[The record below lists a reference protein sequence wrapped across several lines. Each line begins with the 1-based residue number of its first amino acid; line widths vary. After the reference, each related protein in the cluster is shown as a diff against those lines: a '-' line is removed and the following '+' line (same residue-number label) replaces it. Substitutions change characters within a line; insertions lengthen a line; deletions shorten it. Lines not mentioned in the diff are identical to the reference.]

1 MKQSW
6 IPYENSG
13 QAGMALPMVL
23 WTIALLAGITLL
35 LAGIIDGWITDETH
49 SDRVFRARQQALTG
63 VAIAMN
69 PAILP
74 GDPLLEKRRS
84 DNEEGYKVVIK
95 DESGLINPNTWL
107 AATPDRRDLF
117 RRLFGVWG
125 LDINQCETVA
135 DALYDWQSPTPFR
148 SLHGAK
154 QPEYEAAGLS
164 GLPPGAPFTSPAE
177 MALVLGFQP
186 VMQAKRDWNSY
197 FTTYYAGK
205 INILHAPKTILTDLL
220 GLSSAQADSWII
232 LRNGKDGIEGSGDE
246 PVVPSITNAVA
257 LIGANGTQEA
267 AILDTCDVTG
277 SVRRIESTGF
287 SHGVTH
293 LITVIVSVGITV
305 NLQGTTGVL
314 GWFEL

>member
-1 MKQSW
+1 
-6 IPYENSG
+6 
-13 QAGMALPMVL
+13 MVL

-35 LAGIIDGWITDETH
+35 LAGIIDGWITEETH
-49 SDRVFRARQQALTG
+49 TGRVFRARQQALSG

-74 GDPLLEKRRS
+74 GDPLLNKKGS

-107 AATPDRRDLF
+107 ATNPDRRDLF
-117 RRLFGVWG
+117 RRLFAVWG

-135 DALYDWQSPTPFR
+135 DSLYDWQSPSPFR

-164 GLPPGAPFTSPAE
+164 GLPPGLPFTSPAE
-177 MALVLGFQP
+177 MALVVGFQP
-186 VMQAKRDWNSY
+186 VMQARPDWKSY

-205 INILHAPKTILTDLL
+205 INILHAPKAILTDLL
-220 GLSSAQADSWII
+220 GLSPTQADSWIT

-246 PVVPSITNAVA
+246 PDIPSINDAIA
-257 LIGANGTQEA
+257 LIGANGIQEA
-267 AILDTCDVTG
+267 AILDACDVTG

-287 SHGVTH
+287 SHGVSH
-293 LITVIVSVGITV
+293 FITVVVNGGITV
-305 NLQGTTGVL
+305 NPQGSTSVL